1 MSLVTVTWAWAK
13 EGNSFASAGHMSQ
26 LMSSKRTAK
35 ERQPR
40 AATCQQECT
49 PITQSAHSW
58 GGKPWETSY
67 NFGLGMWK
75 GDTKTEFAVQNR
87 CSGHFQTSDTSLGL
101 QDACSS
107 IWIHIGNGNEDILLI
122 HTYFTLS
129 LHGSQNC
136 YCPHPHHLHQHL
148 QHTWSNFLL
157 RKSTSLLLENVM
169 SNPGAMA

>member
-87 CSGHFQTSDTSLGL
+87 CSGHSKPLTPLSASFNMNSYRKWKWGYPFDSHILYSQ
-101 QDACSS
+101 SS
-107 IWIHIGNGNEDILLI
+107 WL
-122 HTYFTLS
+122 T
-129 LHGSQNC
+129 
-136 YCPHPHHLHQHL
+136 
-148 QHTWSNFLL
+148 
-157 RKSTSLLLENVM
+157 KLLLPPPP
-169 SNPGAMA
+169 SPSPTPPTHLI

>member
-87 CSGHFQTSDTSLGL
+87 CSGHSKPLTPLS
-101 QDACSS
+101 ACSMLVLQYEFIS
-107 IWIHIGNGNEDILLI
+107 EMEMRISFWFTHTLLSVFMAHKTATAPTPI
-122 HTYFTLS
+122 TFT
-129 LHGSQNC
+129 N
-136 YCPHPHHLHQHL
+136 
-148 QHTWSNFLL
+148 TSNTPDLTF
-157 RKSTSLLLENVM
+157 S
-169 SNPGAMA
+169 